1 MSTRSATGF
10 FVLAFVFTL
19 LLTACQTT
27 ETQSIIEIPP
37 SDTRATITGT
47 IVDSLTEQP
56 LDSVT
61 VSYRGAD
68 RTLSTDASGRF
79 TLENVAPGVYIFD
92 LSKYGY
98 HERRNVAALV
108 NPRDNRVDITTTMLS
123 QSLEMQC
130 GVTNADYHA
139 DIEQFL
145 ENDSSGVRLRTLDFV
160 AENRDVLVQPALSNN
175 VNAAVFIPKN
185 VGRYGNY
192 ELTLVKEDGTPVPFE
207 YIDAPPQGTGQGDQ
221 EIYERGDVRVIVPRQ
236 SQRLEPTRVR
246 LTGDVAPGMPL
257 FAKMRYTFALDET
270 LRPTPTSTFSTTQ
283 LDSLRA
289 PFFDTLR
296 VSDQLIV
303 PDSLILGVDTT
314 QVRVLGTDT
323 TIIRGGQVLYSSE
336 ENDTMDVN
344 TALSLLR
351 LRKEDEEMGPLQLP
365 PIDTTRPPLY
375 LVNRFDERARDTLI
389 TDASRLSGVLEA
401 SWPQDS
407 TNTRALRTRRRPVWR
422 HDPPKATETDRLDSL
437 LTDLLVPDSVRV
449 DSLLSDSTLLSALL
463 PEPAPMANA
472 TPDVVQID
480 DVEVDSVLADS
491 AQMSPE
497 TGDADAGDSTAT
509 GPSAARTDAMNAGA
523 ATVDS
528 VSTDSGRINTA
539 RPDTARADTARV
551 DTAATDSVTT
561 DRPRR
566 EPIMA
571 DSVAADSLMADT
583 TRMDAPSEPDAPVI
597 TIDSLRK
604 TVNVDSLRRA
614 RRTEI
619 LRATLEADTSRSIP
633 LEMIRSAVLVDSLER
648 AIRGDS
654 LRTSLPPSDE
664 LLPLAH
670 TLDSLSTLPPIP
682 RNQLALSL
690 PTTVD
695 RRLDACSLPLAN
707 AAARTDDAARR
718 LVTRL
723 GSHEPDASALDS
735 ATEAPQPNHC
745 AANHS
750 LTDQRIPRRVL
761 EGVGDPPTQKPD
773 GSVLRYLPDSAGD
786 GVALHNRS
794 VMGPTPD
801 LAHQPCIR
809 TADEDSTH
817 HAPRPPFGM

>member
-1 MSTRSATGF
+1 MSTRSATSLL
-10 FVLAFVFTL
+10 VLAFALTL

-47 IVDSLTEQP
+47 VVDSLTEEP

-61 VSYRGAD
+61 VSYRGAN
-68 RTLSTDASGRF
+68 RTLATDASGRF
-79 TLENVAPGVYIFD
+79 KLEDVPPGVYIFD

-108 NPRDNRVDITTTMLS
+108 SPRDDQVEITTTMLS
-123 QSLEMQC
+123 QSLDMQC

-139 DIEQFL
+139 DVEQFL
-145 ENDSSGVRLRTLDFV
+145 EQDSTGVRLRTLDFV
-160 AENRDVLVQPALSNN
+160 AENREVLVQPALSNN
-175 VNAAVFIPKN
+175 VNAPVFIPKN

-207 YIDAPPQGTGQGDQ
+207 YPDAPPQEEGQGDK
-221 EIYERGDVRVIVPRQ
+221 EIYERGDVLVIVPRQ
-236 SQRLEPTRVR
+236 SQRLEATRVR
-246 LTGDVAPGMPL
+246 LTGDVTPGMAL
-257 FAKMRYTFALDET
+257 FAKMRYTFTLDET
-270 LRPTPTSTFSTTQ
+270 LRPTPTSTFPATQ

-296 VSDQLIV
+296 VSDRLIV

-351 LRKEDEEMGPLQLP
+351 LRKPDEKLGPLELP

-375 LVNRFDERARDTLI
+375 LVNRFDDAARDTLI
-389 TDASRLSGVLEA
+389 TEKNRLDGLLEA
-401 SWPQDS
+401 SWPEDS
-407 TNTRALRTRRRPVWR
+407 TDTRALRTRRRPVWR
-422 HDPPKATETDRLDSL
+422 HDPPRATETARLDSL
-437 LTDLLVPDSVRV
+437 LTNLLVPDSVRV

-463 PEPAPMANA
+463 PEPEPAKETATDSMMTDDSAEPDSVQMDAAPMDSSEADTTAADGMA
-472 TPDVVQID
+472 TDTTATD
-480 DVEVDSVLADS
+480 ADMTDTAMADS
-491 AQMSPE
+491 A
-497 TGDADAGDSTAT
+497 
-509 GPSAARTDAMNAGA
+509 
-523 ATVDS
+523 
-528 VSTDSGRINTA
+528 
-539 RPDTARADTARV
+539 
-551 DTAATDSVTT
+551 
-561 DRPRR
+561 
-566 EPIMA
+566 
-571 DSVAADSLMADT
+571 MADT
-583 TRMDAPSEPDAPVI
+583 TVADTTRDDTTRADTTAADTSMTQDMAMADTSGMDDPKEPKPPVI

-633 LEMIRSAVLVDSLER
+633 LEMIRSAVLVDSMER

-654 LRTSLPPSDE
+654 LRPGLPPTEE

-682 RNQLALSL
+682 RNKLSL
-690 PTTVD
+690 SVPTNWTADSTRVLLLSPMLLREPMKPLIDSSLIADLASITPQRLILQPKRLSQIIVQQIILSPISVYREEYLEEWEIRQRRNLTDPYCDIFRIPLETEWRSTTV
-695 RRLDACSLPLAN
+695 
-707 AAARTDDAARR
+707 
-718 LVTRL
+718 
-723 GSHEPDASALDS
+723 
-735 ATEAPQPNHC
+735 
-745 AANHS
+745 
-750 LTDQRIPRRVL
+750 
-761 EGVGDPPTQKPD
+761 K
-773 GSVLRYLPDSAGD
+773 
-786 GVALHNRS
+786 
-794 VMGPTPD
+794 
-801 LAHQPCIR
+801 
-809 TADEDSTH
+809 
-817 HAPRPPFGM
+817 